1 MGAKLGRSS
10 GPNSDLNLTP
20 MIDIVLVVLIIMMV
34 NMPIKINELGVKL
47 PSVQTDQPKPQ
58 NPADQ
63 LVIAL
68 YKNGTTALNRKL
80 MQKSRLVEQIT
91 RRLRSQEK
99 KNVFIDAH
107 PDVAYGD
114 MVALVDLAKLA
125 GASQVGLA
133 RLKPN
138 GPLDPTST
146 DSGALARGVYAGSPM
161 VANQGGELDEQQA
174 DAVLEKLMPNI
185 RACYLQTLATE
196 PGLTGHVVVRT
207 AIGPQ
212 GQHLEPPLITGASS
226 LESEKLFECLQPIL
240 ASLAYPPLGNTN
252 TAAVQ
257 YQLLFSPG

>member
-1 MGAKLGRSS
+1 
-10 GPNSDLNLTP
+10 

-47 PSVQTDQPKPQ
+47 PSVQTDQPKPK

-68 YKNGTTALNRKL
+68 YKDGTTALNRKL
-80 MQKSRLVEQIT
+80 MKKNRLVEQIA
-91 RRLRSQEK
+91 RRLRSLEK

-114 MVALVDLAKLA
+114 MVELVDLAKLA

-138 GPLDPTST
+138 GPLEPTST
-146 DSGALARGVYAGSPM
+146 DPGARERGVYAGSPQ
-161 VANQGGELDEQQA
+161 VANQGGEFDEQQA
-174 DAVLEKLMPNI
+174 DAVLAKLMPNI

-196 PGLTGHVVVRT
+196 PDLTGHVVART
-207 AIGPQ
+207 MIGPQ
-212 GQHLEPPLITGASS
+212 GQHLEPPQITSGSS
-226 LESEKLFECLQPIL
+226 IESDALYECLQPIL
-240 ASLAYPPLGNTN
+240 ESLVYPPLGANN